1 MPVVER
7 SDLAESSR
15 RPMTLFEAVCLPPSS
30 SSLVLATVMT
40 LLAYGNRRPSRRI
53 RPE

>member
-7 SDLAESSR
+7 SDLAESS